1 MSLIYTAELNGE
13 SPFDYLVA
21 VQRHHEAAAA
31 APADWMPW
39 SYRKTAARL
48 GETAQPAAPA
58 MATP

>member
-21 VQRHHEAAAA
+21 LQRHHEAVAS

-39 SYRKTAARL
+39 SYKETAARL
-48 GETAQPAAPA
+48 DKSAAPA
-58 MATP
+58 AGTATP